1 MLFEVLRKVEEQLLK
16 ELPFVVYKK
25 PNSKR
30 VHVIFQKDD
39 KVRYTKDF
47 SERGFVFAPFDSH
60 TPAVLI
66 PLHEQLQA
74 DIEEGT
80 EPNFGSASILDEQE
94 REKEFHMDLVKKG
107 AHLIEKGYL
116 DKVVVSRELEVD
128 CQSPPFEIF
137 QRLLANYDSAFCYL
151 WYHPKVGMWLGATPE
166 ILLRTTNNRLTTMSL
181 AGTQTTVEG
190 ETPTWGQ
197 KELDEQRMVT
207 EYISKALQNEVSQI
221 KVGNVESVRA
231 GDLWHLRTK
240 ITAVY
245 QNDLSDI
252 IRALHP
258 TPAVCGLPLPP
269 ARKFIME
276 HENYHREYYTG
287 FLGELNIRQEIGST
301 SNDSRNQENKA
312 YRSLTTSSE
321 LFVNLRCMKLADG
334 KATLYVGG
342 GITKDSIPENEWQE
356 TVAKSKTLLRVL
368 SI

>member
-1 MLFEVLRKVEEQLLK
+1 MLLEVLRKVESQLLK
-16 ELPFVVYKK
+16 ELPFVIYRK
-25 PNSKR
+25 PNSKE
-30 VHVIFQKDD
+30 VHAIFQKENELH
-39 KVRYTKDF
+39 YTKDF
-47 SERGFVFAPFDSH
+47 SEAGFIFAPFDSK
-60 TPAVLI
+60 TPVVLM
-66 PLHEQLQA
+66 PLHEHLQA
-74 DIEEGT
+74 DIGAMT
-80 EPNFGSASILDEQE
+80 KSVSGLAILPDELV
-94 REKEFHMDLVKKG
+94 REKEFHLNLIQKG
-107 AHLIEKGYL
+107 AQKINKGYL
-116 DKVVVSRELEVD
+116 DKVVVSRKLEVD
-128 CQSPPFEIF
+128 CQSPPLEIF

-181 AGTQTTVEG
+181 AGTQTSVEG
-190 ETPTWGQ
+190 KTPSWGQ

-207 EYISKALQNEVSQI
+207 EYISNALQNEVSQMKI
-221 KVGNVESVRA
+221 GNVESVRA

-245 QNDLSDI
+245 QKNLLNI
-252 IRALHP
+252 IRVLHP

-276 HENYHREYYTG
+276 HENYNREYYTG
-287 FLGELNIRQEIGST
+287 FLGELNFKQEITRT

-321 LFVNLRCMKLADG
+321 LFVNLRCMKLADS